1 MTLLTII
8 ITDLKEVG
16 HLYETMDP
24 DNTSSRQK
32 KSQVMPSK
40 HHFFF
45 VHHGTKCPDE
55 LKQVLKEI
63 SAVTEVHWTT
73 AHNMQDVK

>member
-24 DNTSSRQK
+24 DNTSPRQK
-32 KSQVMPSK
+32 KS
-40 HHFFF
+40 
-45 VHHGTKCPDE
+45 
-55 LKQVLKEI
+55 
-63 SAVTEVHWTT
+63 
-73 AHNMQDVK
+73 